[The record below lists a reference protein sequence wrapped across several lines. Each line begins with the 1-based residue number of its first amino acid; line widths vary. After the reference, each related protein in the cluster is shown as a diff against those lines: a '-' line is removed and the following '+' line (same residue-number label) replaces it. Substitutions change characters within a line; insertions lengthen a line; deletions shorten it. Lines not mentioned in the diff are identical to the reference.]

1 MHVPMAFRKVEEF
14 QPGSLCRT
22 TAEHIFQKMLR
33 SQPQGAEKPRKMG
46 EINQV
51 EQLLVERG
59 SGAENFCF
67 SLNGADDDLRLRS
80 VCLKWWSASM
90 GTGGRLH
97 HGAVR
102 LQCWFT
108 QLALGTEEE
117 VQEA

>member
-1 MHVPMAFRKVEEF
+1 MPVAFRKVEEF
-14 QPGSLCRT
+14 QSSSLCQI

-33 SQPQGAEKPRKMG
+33 SQPQGAEEPGRIG
-46 EINQV
+46 EMNQV

-59 SGAENFCF
+59 LGAENFCF
-67 SLNGADDDLRLRS
+67 SLDGADGDLRLRS

-97 HGAVR
+97 HAAMR